1 MDLSNTVN
9 VVFSVV
15 AVISAG
21 ISTLL
26 LGSLKTLRDSNADLR
41 SRVGDLEATNH
52 LLTAE
57 VAQAKADRDA
67 FARAARGDDTLEALV
82 TNLDAHHRDSL
93 AHWRIAEGL
102 LEQVIAR
109 LDTAS

>member
-1 MDLSNTVN
+1 MDLN
-9 VVFSVV
+9 VIFSVV
-15 AVISAG
+15 AAISAG

-41 SRVGDLEATNH
+41 SRVGDLEATNR

-57 VAQAKADRDA
+57 VAQAKSDREA
-67 FARAARGDDTLEALV
+67 LARQVRGDDTLEALV
-82 TNLDAHHRDSL
+82 TNLDSHHRDSL

-109 LDTAS
+109 LGAA